1 MNLQGCKDKKH
12 SEVNLDYEVREVHS
26 KYLSNQAET

>member
-12 SEVNLDYEVREVHS
+12 SEVNLDDGVGEVHS

>member
-1 MNLQGCKDKKH
+1 MNLQACKDKKN
-12 SEVNLDYEVREVHS
+12 SEVNLDDEVRELHS